1 MSLRTLLKHRC
12 TIKRATVTNTNGIP
26 SKAWSTTV
34 ASSQPC
40 LIQEEAGSIDRGR
53 GGQALEYDATGYF
66 PPDANLKPRGG
77 DDAPDQI
84 TVTAPARM
92 AGTVYLVE
100 HVSDQSGQDRLLNA
114 YLKRYRA
121 G

>member
-1 MSLRTLLKHRC
+1 MSLRSLLKHRC

-34 ASSQPC
+34 ALAQPC
-40 LIQEEAGSIDRGR
+40 LVQEKAGAIDRGG
-53 GGQALEYDATGYF
+53 GGQALEYDAVGYF
-66 PPDANLKPRGG
+66 PADADLKPRGG

-84 TVTAPARM
+84 TITIPSRA

-100 HVSDQSGQDRLLNA
+100 HVSDSSGQDRLLNA